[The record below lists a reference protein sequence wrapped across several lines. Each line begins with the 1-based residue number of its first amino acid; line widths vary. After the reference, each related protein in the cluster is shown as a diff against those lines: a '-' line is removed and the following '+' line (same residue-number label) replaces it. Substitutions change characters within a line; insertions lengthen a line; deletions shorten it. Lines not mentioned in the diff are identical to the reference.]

1 MEQRTR
7 EVLEEATKQTEA
19 EQAQRLH
26 GEPLQSSPVQMQREN
41 SQIPSTPRGGR
52 MSSSTE
58 STPTQVRGN
67 TSPYHSPQEASYAS
81 LARSIAVAA
90 AAAAVANNSS
100 SGPPTA
106 GIPMLGHNPFFN
118 SPMMNRSQS
127 TFSECSVITESLS
140 VSPSYPGTP
149 FEYPRPAH
157 PLGETPLPSND
168 PSNIGI
174 AHQFPDF
181 AAAVDANILKR
192 PATLLHP
199 RLAQMA
205 STETPRRGGRPT
217 LTRINS
223 CPADFVDAF
232 GSVQLTTPVVERP
245 PITLASV
252 VEQQT
257 KKKRP
262 RISPLGIGMAR
273 SKSSM
278 GVCQTS
284 TGAYFPADAR
294 RLSIPQASP
303 TLAQVAGSA
312 PTSPVDKNAH
322 VKFHFKRES
331 PEKYANTFLSVEM
344 PPTPISPS
352 GIAGANNDAFNESPT
367 LSLARAAGLTQL
379 RKPQLALNTEDIF
392 SPPATPA
399 HSLQNSLPMQRAF
412 SFASV
417 DDSYDAYNYQY
428 GDQLASSPSQFYIP
442 EAFGSSSYANMDDM
456 FAMSYE
462 PQCMD
467 TEMDFSNYLEV

>member
-1 MEQRTR
+1 
-7 EVLEEATKQTEA
+7 
-19 EQAQRLH
+19 
-26 GEPLQSSPVQMQREN
+26 
-41 SQIPSTPRGGR
+41 
-52 MSSSTE
+52 
-58 STPTQVRGN
+58 
-67 TSPYHSPQEASYAS
+67 
-81 LARSIAVAA
+81 
-90 AAAAVANNSS
+90 
-100 SGPPTA
+100 
-106 GIPMLGHNPFFN
+106 
-118 SPMMNRSQS
+118 MMNRSQS
-127 TFSECSVITESLS
+127 TFSECSAITESLS

-157 PLGETPLPSND
+157 PLGEAPLPSND

-174 AHQFPDF
+174 AQQFPDF

-192 PATLLHP
+192 PATLHP

-205 STETPRRGGRPT
+205 STEPRCGGRPT

-232 GSVQLTTPVVERP
+232 GSVQLATPVVERP
-245 PITLASV
+245 PVTLASV
-252 VEQQT
+252 AEQQT

-262 RISPLGIGMAR
+262 RISPLGIGMVR

-284 TGAYFPADAR
+284 TAAYFPADAR

-303 TLAQVAGSA
+303 TLAQIAGSA

-322 VKFHFKRES
+322 VKFHFKKES

-352 GIAGANNDAFNESPT
+352 GVAGANNDAFNESPT

-399 HSLQNSLPMQRAF
+399 DSLQMHRAF

-417 DDSYDAYNYQY
+417 DDSYDAYSYQY
-428 GDQLASSPSQFYIP
+428 DDQLASSPSQFYIP
-442 EAFGSSSYANMDDM
+442 EAFGSSSYANTMDDM

-462 PQCMD
+462 SQSMD